1 MKKIFLFA
9 LVISSVNLLTAQSS
23 KQVSWA
29 YTTKKI
35 ADKTYEIH
43 MTASITGDYHLY
55 AQHQHI
61 VGDAGPVPTTFT
73 FTKNPLL
80 VLDKQVKEIGKGI
93 SKHEGVWNGDVN
105 YYEKSVDFVQVVK
118 LKTNAKTNLSGKV
131 EFMVC
136 NEKQCLPPSEV
147 EINVNIGG

>member
-9 LVISSVNLLTAQSS
+9 LIISSVNLLTAQSS
-23 KQVSWA
+23 KQVNWT
-29 YTTKKI
+29 YTAKKI

-43 MTASITGDYHLY
+43 MTASINGDYHLY
-55 AQHQHI
+55 AQHQNI

-93 SKHEGVWNGDVN
+93 SKHEGVWKGDVN
-105 YYEKSVDFVQVVK
+105 YYEKNVDFVQVVK
-118 LKTNAKTNLSGKV
+118 LKTTAKTNLSGKV